1 MAVKE
6 GAFFIQA
13 EENGECSPLC
23 EMDFLFKHSVKVAY
37 FSLPGL
43 YSSFTAMHIMH
54 TMLDMLWYKMP
65 FAGVY
70 MCVCV
75 CMYVIVQVLFQKRAE
90 GPTPGGSQLRFISV
104 QQTQL
109 SNIFLLRFS
118 HQQLNW
124 GEKVNL
130 KQVA

>member
-1 MAVKE
+1 
-6 GAFFIQA
+6 
-13 EENGECSPLC
+13 
-23 EMDFLFKHSVKVAY
+23 
-37 FSLPGL
+37 
-43 YSSFTAMHIMH
+43 
-54 TMLDMLWYKMP
+54 
-65 FAGVY
+65 